1 MRRAAAFFATCQ
13 GFASWATVVP
23 DKGWKA
29 AAIDSIGPCNCARE
43 DAVGPILVGQFPKHL
58 NDQFLPLERH
68 YGMSGYA
75 VVCTF
80 VYLVIRRMFQKFSEH
95 TFQALESLD
104 PTFPAVHQR
113 QQEMLAGLPSAF
125 GTRWLAVLQRGWH
138 NSIGLYSVVWE
149 CMRRSK
155 VESCRT
161 VVLAG
166 GFKCVLYRSFFKI
179 YLLCSSP
186 MTHWDFPIRWIEHD

>member
-1 MRRAAAFFATCQ
+1 MGHGRPRQ
-13 GFASWATVVP
+13 GLEGGCDRLDGAMQLCGRCSWTQSSWTLSEA
-23 DKGWKA
+23 
-29 AAIDSIGPCNCARE
+29 
-43 DAVGPILVGQFPKHL
+43 

-80 VYLVIRRMFQKFSEH
+80 VYLVSRRMFQKFSEH

-138 NSIGLYSVVWE
+138 NSIGLYSVV
-149 CMRRSK
+149 
-155 VESCRT
+155 
-161 VVLAG
+161 
-166 GFKCVLYRSFFKI
+166 
-179 YLLCSSP
+179 
-186 MTHWDFPIRWIEHD
+186 